1 MRSRQGGK
9 LWEQLTLEE
18 HRQFP
23 GDFEAQTGQG
33 AITFHSDEHLADSDK
48 GVALVRQFLRQQLES
63 IAKGQDP
70 AGVSFEEQ
78 APPVAFTAS
87 RERQAAE

>member
-1 MRSRQGGK
+1 V
-9 LWEQLTLEE
+9 E
-18 HRQFP
+18 
-23 GDFEAQTGQG
+23 
-33 AITFHSDEHLADSDK
+33 SDK